1 MRLLVIM
8 RVGEMRHRSRCLA
21 ATMAGLVAA
30 TLVASGC
37 STTGSTESG
46 PPPIKIG
53 ALVPVTGLGLANYIA
68 AFKAAV
74 RDINGHG
81 GIKGRP
87 VVLENCDDQNDPN
100 QAQACA
106 RQLASDNVIA
116 TVADASGYSMVEGP
130 ILDSMGIP
138 QVGNKP
144 LNPEDANLPT
154 AFPLSGGLLGE
165 IAGGL
170 VGMKRRGL
178 QSLFI
183 AWSDTPS
190 GRTTLPVA
198 TPLLKAAGITLSDS
212 ISVPPAATD
221 IGMYVQAAMQS
232 HAQVVLPSLS
242 PAQTIQFITA
252 SKQAGASYVI
262 MVPYGQ
268 FSQRDIEQMGGKA
281 SLTENDIEFS
291 TVPPLSAADQ
301 FPAVKQFIADMD
313 AELAAGDAGA
323 APDQR
328 SGNSLMAWLSVQIV
342 ARLASTLA
350 LVNPSSIWGALLTD
364 QTIDTLGMTPPWSPR
379 KTGPSSA
386 NPKLTNLFGYLV
398 SQHGGV
404 EVLTEPAP
412 LNPLQVLGT

>member
-1 MRLLVIM
+1 
-8 RVGEMRHRSRCLA
+8 MRHRSRGLAVVLACLA
-21 ATMAGLVAA
+21 AA
-30 TLVASGC
+30 TLVASAC
-37 STTGSTESG
+37 STTTGASTESG
-46 PPPIKIG
+46 PAPIKIG
-53 ALVPVTGLGLANYIA
+53 ALVPVTGLGLSNYIA

-74 RDINGHG
+74 RDLNGHG

-87 VVLENCDDQNDPN
+87 IVLENCDDQNDPN

-116 TVADASGYSMVEGP
+116 TVADVSGYSMVEGP

-138 QVGNKP
+138 QVGNTP

-154 AFPLSGGLLGE
+154 AFPLSGGLLGQ

-190 GRTTLPVA
+190 GRTTVPVA

-212 ISVPPAATD
+212 VSVPPAATD
-221 IGMYVQAAMQS
+221 IGMYVLAAMQS
-232 HAQVVLPSLS
+232 HAQVVFPSLS

-268 FSQRDIEQMGGKA
+268 FSQRDIDQMGNKTA
-281 SLTENDIEFS
+281 LTENDIEFS

-301 FPAVKQFIADMD
+301 FPAVKQYIADMD

-342 ARLASTLA
+342 AKLASTLA
-350 LVNPSSIWGALLTD
+350 LINPSSIWGALLTY

-379 KTGPSSA
+379 KSGPSSA
-386 NPKLTNLFGYLV
+386 NPKLTNMFGYLV
-398 SQHGGV
+398 TQRGGI
-404 EVLTEPAP
+404 EVLSEPAP
-412 LNPLQVLGT
+412 LNPLQVLGP